1 MPDIAAT
8 GIGAPDAP
16 IYVYTRSNQARFL
29 RELIA
34 FVRIPSV
41 SAQPQHAG
49 DVRKCAVWLAEHLRR
64 IGMQGVA
71 VEPTPRH
78 PIVYAEWRR
87 APGRPTVLIYGHYD
101 VQPADPLAEWR
112 TPPFEPV
119 VRGENLYG
127 RGASDDKG
135 QLFAH
140 VKALEAYLHANR
152 ALPVNVV
159 CLFEGEE
166 EIGSPNLASF
176 LARNRR
182 FFAADV
188 AVLSDTRFLA
198 PGQPAI
204 TYALRGSLALEL
216 ELRGQRQDVHSGS
229 FGGALHNPAQALC
242 EIVAQLHDT
251 NGRIAIPGFYDRI
264 RRLSMEERASLT
276 SSGPSDKQILRDAQA
291 EHRWGEHGYTLYERT
306 TIRPAL
312 TVNGITSGYQGPG
325 GKAIIPAR
333 ATAKISFRLVPDQ
346 EPSEIEQLFRTHIA
360 RNTPPTMRAMIR
372 AHLRAKPAV
381 INVRHPAIHAATVAY
396 RQGFGVAALFLRSG
410 GSIPVVNT
418 FQEILGI
425 PTVLMGFALPD
436 DRMHAPNEKF
446 HLPQFYQGITTCI
459 WFLHEVGTDGRIS
472 AKRNGDASCRSVRY
486 ADDY

>member
-1 MPDIAAT
+1 MPL
-8 GIGAPDAP
+8 PESP
-16 IYVYTRSNQARFL
+16 IYAYAQANRARFL

-34 FVRIPSV
+34 FVRFASV
-41 SAQPQHAG
+41 SGQPQHAG
-49 DVRKCAVWLAEHLRR
+49 DLRTCAEWLADHLRR
-64 IGMQGVA
+64 IGMEHVTVA
-71 VEPTPRH
+71 PTARH
-78 PIVYAEWRR
+78 PIVCAEWRR

-119 VRGENLYG
+119 VRGEHLHG

-140 VKALEAYLHANR
+140 VKALEAYLQADH
-152 ALPVNVV
+152 ALPVNVI

-166 EIGSPNLASF
+166 EIGSPNLAAF

-188 AVLSDTRFLA
+188 AVVSDTRFRA
-198 PGQPAI
+198 PGRPAI
-204 TYALRGSLALEL
+204 TYALRGGLALEL

-229 FGGALHNPAQALC
+229 FGGALQNPAQALC
-242 EIVAQLHDT
+242 ELIARLHDAD
-251 NGRIAIPGFYDRI
+251 GRIAIPGFYDRV
-264 RRLSMEERASLT
+264 RPVSAAERAALARR
-276 SSGPSDKQILRDAQA
+276 GPPDRQILQDAQA
-291 EHRWGEHGYTLYERT
+291 EHGWGERGYTLYERT

-312 TVNGITSGYQGPG
+312 TVNGLTSGYQGSG
-325 GKAIIPAR
+325 GKAILPAR

-346 EPSEIEQLFRTHIA
+346 DPRAIEQLFRQHIA
-360 RNTPPTMRAMIR
+360 RITPPTLRSSIQT
-372 AHLRAKPAV
+372 HLRAKPV
-381 INVRHPAIHAATVAY
+381 LINLRHPAIAAGAAAY
-396 RQGFGVAALFLRSG
+396 RRGFGVAPVFLRSG

-446 HLPQFYQGITTCI
+446 HLAQFYQGIATCI
-459 WFLHEVGTDGRIS
+459 AFLDTVGTDHRIPGR
-472 AKRNGDASCRSVRY
+472 AKSEHNLRAMRDG
-486 ADDY
+486 DDY

>member
-1 MPDIAAT
+1 MPLRPLNYAHAN
-8 GIGAPDAP
+8 
-16 IYVYTRSNQARFL
+16 RARFL

-34 FVRIPSV
+34 FVRFPSV

-49 DVRKCAVWLAEHLRR
+49 AVRTCAEWLAEHLRQ
-64 IGMQGVA
+64 IGMEQVA
-71 VEPTPRH
+71 VAPTARH
-78 PIVYAEWRR
+78 PVVCAEWRR

-140 VKALEAYLHANR
+140 VKALEAYLQADH

-166 EIGSPNLASF
+166 EIGSPNLAAF

-188 AVLSDTRFLA
+188 AVVSDTRFLA
-198 PGQPAI
+198 PGRPAI
-204 TYALRGSLALEL
+204 IYALRGGLALEL

-242 EIVAQLHDT
+242 ELIARLHDAD
-251 NGRIAIPGFYDRI
+251 GQIAIPGFYDPVRQVSAEARATLA
-264 RRLSMEERASLT
+264 RR
-276 SSGPSDKQILRDAQA
+276 GPPDRQILQDAQA
-291 EHRWGEHGYTLYERT
+291 ERGWGERGYTLYERT

-312 TVNGITSGYQGPG
+312 TVNGMTSGYQGTG

-346 EPSEIEQLFRTHIA
+346 EPGAIEQLFRQHIA
-360 RNTPPTMRAMIR
+360 RITPPTIR
-372 AHLRAKPAV
+372 SAIRTNLRTNPV
-381 INVRHPAIHAATVAY
+381 LINLRHPAIHAGAAAY
-396 RQGFGVAALFLRSG
+396 RRGFGVAPVFLRSG

-446 HLPQFYQGITTCI
+446 HLAQFYQGIATCI
-459 WFLHEVGTDGRIS
+459 AFLHEISINPRLQRHGKPEGTPQI
-472 AKRNGDASCRSVRY
+472 KRY
-486 ADDY
+486 ANDY